1 MFTNDYTAKL
11 LSLEDVIITDVE
23 KISNQLHIYLELP
36 RVSHICPQLELTWD
50 LSKSEQKVNKI
61 FEF

>member
-36 RVSHICPQLELTWD
+36 RVSHICPQLELT
-50 LSKSEQKVNKI
+50 
-61 FEF
+61 